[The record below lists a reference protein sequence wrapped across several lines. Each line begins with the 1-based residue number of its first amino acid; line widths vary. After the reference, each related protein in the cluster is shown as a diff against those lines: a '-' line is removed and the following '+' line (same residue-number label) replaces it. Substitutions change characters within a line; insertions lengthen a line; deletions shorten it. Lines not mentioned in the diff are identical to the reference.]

1 MKAAMSH
8 FCEIYILYFVW
19 LVKYNLQN
27 IKYYSWK
34 RRLAKISESRRRLS
48 IMIFVDKCPNFTLL

>member
-1 MKAAMSH
+1 MSH

-27 IKYYSWK
+27 IKYFLVFAVSG
-34 RRLAKISESRRRLS
+34 LPPSSGHDHNAI
-48 IMIFVDKCPNFTLL
+48 VTLKHFS